1 MQLPLP
7 PSLVEE
13 EIINAI
19 NPSKDVDG
27 LHPLNLTR
35 LFLNSKEPYITPC
48 TPLGCFHLISHTGL
62 SISGKRAVVIGRSRL
77 VGKPMG
83 ALLTNLNATVTVCHS
98 YTANLEELVREAD
111 ILVVAVGKKEVV
123 KGEWIKEGSCVID
136 VGINQLGEE
145 ESKRKITGDVGDF
158 ETAV

>member
-1 MQLPLP
+1 
-7 PSLVEE
+7 
-13 EIINAI
+13 
-19 NPSKDVDG
+19 
-27 LHPLNLTR
+27 
-35 LFLNSKEPYITPC
+35 
-48 TPLGCFHLISHTGL
+48 
-62 SISGKRAVVIGRSRL
+62 
-77 VGKPMG
+77 MG